1 MRFTRPSRLRST
13 ASRPHRTRR
22 LIVSASALVAA
33 AGLVFPAVAQADPA
47 PKVDQRVLDSLG
59 AFAPAIIGSVA
70 TPGPDGKV
78 NAQLLQQAEQFA
90 NTPGMP
96 AEVSKIWR
104 TVADFLGEPGR
115 QQAAKQLAAESK
127 KKAESDPEIPSG
139 PKAPKIQEF
148 LYPTF
153 GLGCIPGGGSLGR
166 ALVTAGPQ
174 EAPAPGPKRGEGGYV
189 YTALGTGPAIDN
201 KAQPL
206 VVSWLNVDTGRS
218 GTLTLKRN
226 DKINVKDGP
235 GTFTGIART
244 GKGRVISAIHG
255 NVTTKTKGKV
265 VSCTIVPVIGI
276 AVI

>member
-13 ASRPHRTRR
+13 ASSPHRTRR
-22 LIVSASALVAA
+22 HRLLLSASALVVA
-33 AGLVFPAVAQADPA
+33 AGLALPAVAQAAPA

-78 NAQLLQQAEQFA
+78 NAQLLQQAESFA

-96 AEVSKIWR
+96 AEVTKIWR
-104 TVADFLGEPGR
+104 SVADFLGEPGR
-115 QQAAKQLAAESK
+115 KAAARELAAETK
-127 KKAESDPEIPSG
+127 PGDPDIPKG
-139 PKAPKIQEF
+139 PNAPKIQEF

-206 VVSWLNVDTGRS
+206 IASWLNVDTGRT
-218 GTLTLKRN
+218 GTTTLKRN
-226 DKINVKDGP
+226 PKINVKDGP

-255 NVTTKTKGKV
+255 NVTTKTKGQV
-265 VSCTIVPVIGI
+265 VSCTIVPVIGLAI
-276 AVI
+276 I

>member
-22 LIVSASALVAA
+22 MLVSASAIVAA
-33 AGLVFPAVAQADPA
+33 AGLAFPAVAQAEPA

-78 NAQLLQQAEQFA
+78 DAQLLNQAEKFA

-104 TVADFLGEPGR
+104 SVADFLGEPGR
-115 QQAAKQLAAESK
+115 RQAAKQLAAEQK
-127 KKAESDPEIPSG
+127 KGDPEIPTG
-139 PKAPKIQEF
+139 PNAPKIQEF

-174 EAPAPGPKRGEGGYV
+174 DAPWPGPQRGEGGYV
-189 YTALGTGPAIDN
+189 YTALGTGPAVDN

-218 GTLTLKRN
+218 GELTLKKNER
-226 DKINVKDGP
+226 INAQDGP

-265 VSCTIVPVIGI
+265 VSCTIVPVIGLAI
-276 AVI
+276 I